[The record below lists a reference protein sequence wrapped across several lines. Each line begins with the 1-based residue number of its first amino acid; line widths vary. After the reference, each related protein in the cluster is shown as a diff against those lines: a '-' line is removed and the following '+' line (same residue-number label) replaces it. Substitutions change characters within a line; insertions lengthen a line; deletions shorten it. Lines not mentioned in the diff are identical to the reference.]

1 LPAVTFGLLLLAH
14 FFDYGTFLWMTSR
27 HGLSAEAN
35 PIVVMMA
42 TDFGLPGLTV
52 AKLASVLFL
61 AGVTVLLYR
70 SRHLKTARLLITIGV
85 IAGVVGGFSNIASF

>member
-1 LPAVTFGLLLLAH
+1 MTFGLLLLAH
-14 FFDYGTFLWMTSR
+14 VFDYGTFLWMTSR

-42 TDFGLPGLTV
+42 TDFGLPGLTL
-52 AKLASVLFL
+52 AKIASVLFL

-70 SRHLKTARLLITIGV
+70 SSHLRTARLLVAIGV
-85 IAGVVGGFSNIASF
+85 IAGVLGGFSNVASF